1 MIQKSQF
8 LKMRDC
14 SGFLQIGSHMGSN
27 VIIGLYK
34 LLATDYIR
42 SHNASHNVTSAF
54 IHQRLSAHGVVYHHC
69 PLTKHRVHASK
80 TIGIN

>member
-8 LKMRDC
+8 LKMQDC
-14 SGFLQIGSHMGSN
+14 CGFLQIASHMGSN
-27 VIIGLYK
+27 VIIGLNK

-42 SHNASHNVTSAF
+42 SHNASHNVTT
-54 IHQRLSAHGVVYHHC
+54 HQRLSAHGVVYHHC
-69 PLTKHRVHASK
+69 PLTKNKVHASK